1 LKTKV
6 IFLTFF
12 LTLVSYLA
20 QKSPS
25 FSTPLPKVNQQISA
39 QNETLGLP
47 IRLKIPQIN
56 VDAAIEYV
64 GLTSNG
70 AMDVPQKIENVGWF
84 KFGPHPGQR
93 GSAVIAGHFNGPNGE
108 DGVFINLY
116 KLKSGDKIYTENE
129 KGSPIT
135 FVVRESRLY
144 DPGYADDVFNQSDGA
159 HLNLI
164 TCDGVWDGVKKSYSK
179 RLVVFTDLVLD
190 K

>member
-1 LKTKV
+1 M
-6 IFLTFF
+6 
-12 LTLVSYLA
+12 TLVSYLA
-20 QKSPS
+20 QKPS
-25 FSTPLPKVNQQISA
+25 SFLTPLPEINKQISVQNKA
-39 QNETLGLP
+39 QELP

-56 VDAAIEYV
+56 VDAAVEYV
-64 GLTSNG
+64 GLTSKG

-84 KFGPHPGQR
+84 KFGPRPGQQ

-108 DGVFINLY
+108 DGVFTNLY
-116 KLKSGDKIYTENE
+116 KLKNGDKIYTEDG

-164 TCDGVWDGVKKSYSK
+164 TCDGIWDGVKKSYNK